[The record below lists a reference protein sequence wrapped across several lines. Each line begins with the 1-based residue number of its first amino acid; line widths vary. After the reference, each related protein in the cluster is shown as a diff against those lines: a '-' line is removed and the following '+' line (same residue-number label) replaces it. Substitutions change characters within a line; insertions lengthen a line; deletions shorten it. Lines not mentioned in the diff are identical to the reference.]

1 MILPTQMS
9 GKTIGILGLSRSGV
23 AVARALAEVGATI
36 FGHDDHMAANH
47 TLPQSIEIIDPATWP
62 WDHLDALVISPGIPH
77 LYPKPHPVAAMATA
91 NQVPIISDIEL
102 LIKSNPQA
110 KIIGITGTN
119 GKSTV
124 VTLIDHIL
132 KSNKVK
138 TALGGNIGIAAL
150 SLEDPGAD
158 GVIILELS
166 SYQLETTPSLKLDA
180 GAVINITPD
189 HLDRHGGWD
198 GYVAAKS
205 NLIKAVKSEG
215 ITVLGPQDEVA
226 HLSEL
231 AQSMVKIAD
240 PDALAELKKSVSLNG
255 PHNALNM
262 AIAIDIC
269 RHLGLEDSQ
278 IFTRLETFKGLPHRM
293 EHIGN
298 VNGIQFINDSK
309 ATNGDAAAEAL
320 KSFQDIYWIA
330 GGSAKDDGLGIAAE
344 HVNHVRRA
352 FMIGSSAEQFADQIR
367 TRVSVEISG
376 DINSATESA
385 LQAAFDDNLDNAT
398 ILLSPAAAS
407 FDQFDNFEARG
418 ECFRSIVQN
427 LIDAHHGESCH
438 D

>member
-1 MILPTQMS
+1 M
-9 GKTIGILGLSRSGV
+9 
-23 AVARALAEVGATI
+23 
-36 FGHDDHMAANH
+36 
-47 TLPQSIEIIDPATWP
+47 
-62 WDHLDALVISPGIPH
+62 
-77 LYPKPHPVAAMATA
+77 
-91 NQVPIISDIEL
+91 
-102 LIKSNPQA
+102 
-110 KIIGITGTN
+110 
-119 GKSTV
+119 

-138 TALGGNIGIAAL
+138 TALGGNIGVAAL

-205 NLIKAVKSEG
+205 KLIKAIKSEG

-240 PDALAELKKSVSLNG
+240 PDALAELKKSRILNG

-269 RHLGLEDSQ
+269 RHLGLKDSQ

-376 DINSATESA
+376 DINSATEFA

-418 ECFRSIVQN
+418 DCFRSIVDN
-427 LIDAHHGESCH
+427 LIDQHHGESCH